1 MNRKSGTA
9 ALAALFIA
17 IAIPVFA
24 HGGFEHVIGNVV
36 KVSSNVLTVK
46 TSTGNVDVKLD
57 AKTEIT
63 KDKAKAQIWDL
74 APGARVVID
83 VPEDSKDKIAHA
95 VKISTAGAAAVADH
109 DAHAGHEAH

>member
-1 MNRKSGTA
+1 MRRKSFLGT
-9 ALAALFIA
+9 LAALFIA
-17 IAIPVFA
+17 IAIPVLA

-36 KVSSNVLTVK
+36 KVSNNVLTVK

-63 KDKAKAQIWDL
+63 KDKAKAQLADL

-83 VPEDSKDKIAHA
+83 VPEESKEKIAHA
-95 VKISTAGAAAVADH
+95 VKISTTGAVPVAEH
-109 DAHAGHEAH
+109 DEHAGHDGH

>member
-1 MNRKSGTA
+1 MTRKSALLMIATLFVA
-9 ALAALFIA
+9 ASV
-17 IAIPVFA
+17 PVFA

-63 KDKAKAQIWDL
+63 KDKAKAAVADL
-74 APGARVVID
+74 VPGARVVID
-83 VPEDSKDKIAHA
+83 IPEEGNNKTAHA
-95 VKISTAGAAAVADH
+95 VKISTTGGAAVAES
-109 DAHAGHEAH
+109 DAHAGHTGH